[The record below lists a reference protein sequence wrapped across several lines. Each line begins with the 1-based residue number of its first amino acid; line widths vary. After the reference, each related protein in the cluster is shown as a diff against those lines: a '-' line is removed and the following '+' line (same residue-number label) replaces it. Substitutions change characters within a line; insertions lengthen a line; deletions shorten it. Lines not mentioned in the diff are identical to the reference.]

1 MTELTK
7 TILEIA
13 DLQAMQPDFGVIKL
27 LEKDKCEAMQTII
40 FAKEK
45 NTLKVL
51 TTNNFP
57 EQLQKLLKMLEDK

>member
-13 DLQAMQPDFGVIKL
+13 DLQAMQPDFSVIKI
-27 LEKDKCEAMQTII
+27 LERDQCESMQTII

-57 EQLQKLLKMLEDK
+57 DQLKKLIKMLEDK